1 MKILYFIIFFTFYS
15 FFSLAETINDV
26 VVDNNK
32 RISKETIITL
42 GDIKLG
48 TNYDKSDL
56 NEILKKLYET
66 NFFSNIK
73 ISIENNTLNIFI
85 EENKIIQSVK
95 INGIKAKRIQEAILK
110 DLQLQDRSPFVKIK
124 VKQDIPKPSE
134 INSILNDY
142 VIGQDEAKKNSISCS
157 L

>member
-66 NFFSNIK
+66 NFFSDVKVNFEQNILE
-73 ISIENNTLNIFI
+73 ICAGERI
-85 EENKIIQSVK
+85 EE
-95 INGIKAKRIQEAILK
+95 
-110 DLQLQDRSPFVKIK
+110 QLRHRK
-124 VKQDIPKPSE
+124 
-134 INSILNDY
+134 L
-142 VIGQDEAKKNSISCS
+142 
-157 L
+157 